1 MELTADT
8 DLVHRLCEN
17 DQSCLEDSQLSFGS
31 GILIPLRRRFHDA
44 LREEDL
50 DDVLLVVP
58 IGFGIVA

>member
-8 DLVHRLCEN
+8 DFVQRLYEN

-44 LREEDL
+44 RREEDL

-58 IGFGIVA
+58 IGFGIAA